1 MGDFRELLDLADIAI
16 ARSEGVLSVDE
27 RRSIAEIVGRVRLRA
42 GYIGEGLVVALAG
55 GTGSGKSSLLNAL
68 VGSDVVPVGI
78 VRPTTTSVV
87 AAIPAEGVVLGQLI
101 SDLGIGKVVRT
112 HNEQQIVYV
121 DLPDFDSIE
130 EAHRQ
135 IVDEVLPV
143 VDAVVWVFDPE
154 KYSDPVIHGDFLG
167 LLGRYSRQFIF
178 ALNQVDRVQ
187 DDAGSVAT
195 DLERRLVADG
205 IEDPVVVLTTAKG
218 HIDIGDLEAAIESR
232 LDAKRTA
239 LAKLAVDLAQ
249 IANRSW
255 MVCDRLVGEGSS
267 EDASNA
273 ALGAATF
280 VSLGVEA
287 FEFSSFIN
295 AEGTNR

>member
-1 MGDFRELLDLADIAI
+1 MGDLRELLDLADIAI

-27 RRSIAEIVGRVRLRA
+27 RRSIAETASRVRLRA

-68 VGSDVVPVGI
+68 VREDVAPVGI
-78 VRPTTTSVV
+78 VRPTTTTAV
-87 AAIPAEGVVLGQLI
+87 AAVPADGVVLGRLV
-101 SDLGIGKVVRT
+101 SDLGIGQVIRT
-112 HNEQQIVYV
+112 TNEQQIVYV

-143 VDAVVWVFDPE
+143 VDAVVWVLDPE
-154 KYSDPVIHGDFLG
+154 KYSDPVIHDEFLG

-187 DDAGSVAT
+187 GEAGSVAT

-218 HIDIGDLEAAIESR
+218 HIDIGGLEAAIESR

-239 LAKLAVDLAQ
+239 LSKLAVDLTQ

-255 MVCDRLVGEGSS
+255 MVCDRIVDERSGG
-267 EDASNA
+267 DASNA

-287 FEFSSFIN
+287 FEYASSIN
-295 AEGTNR
+295 AEGTYR